1 MTVIF
6 APLFPHAEQ
15 LDIGVTYINQYVM
28 ELDSSI
34 NDAAYSYELAIEYLS
49 ENKFN
54 ANNFKSIRSELNLLF
69 NWAWVVKHISIS
81 DIDRVQLRK
90 FIDFCNQPPSELITQ
105 ASYPFFIQNKQDGTL
120 EPNPKWRP
128 FVMRRE
134 GRYVRKTST
143 LKAQLSLLS
152 GFFLFLSDMEYVDKN
167 PAAVLLRRL
176 NVNNTH
182 VVESSD
188 GEKALSDGQW
198 KRVWQHV
205 NHLANTQPEKHQ
217 RTRLLFAL
225 LYLLYPRVSEIAAR
239 PGYTPMMS
247 SFTRHRSGHWVFKI
261 PRSKGGKSR
270 LIPCPDELMQCLRAY
285 RQYLGLTDYPA
296 PHEQVPL
303 FVRHRAGTHGR
314 ETGILNAQLGIEAIR
329 DIVRLVFDEVAD
341 SQNSTVQEAHELNE
355 LREFS
360 VHSLRH
366 TGITTSIAAGTP
378 LQVVM
383 KNAGHA
389 DLSTL
394 SVYIS
399 TDIQQQA
406 EATVPR
412 AL

>member
-1 MTVIF
+1 MSVEF
-6 APLFPHAEQ
+6 MPLFPHADQ
-15 LDIGVTYINQYVM
+15 LDVGVSYINQRVM
-28 ELDSSI
+28 QIDKTI
-34 NDAAYSYELAIEYLS
+34 PDAAYSYELAIEYLA
-49 ENKFN
+49 ENRFN

-69 NWAWVVKHISIS
+69 NWAWWVKKCAISH
-81 DIDRVQLRK
+81 IDRVQLRK
-90 FIDFCNQPPSELITQ
+90 FVDFCNQPPAHLITH
-105 ASYPFFIQNKQDGTL
+105 ASYPFFIENKESQAL
-120 EPNPKWRP
+120 EPNPKWQP
-128 FVMRRE
+128 FVLRDATL
-134 GRYVRKTST
+134 YVRKTST

-152 GFFLFLSDMEYVDKN
+152 GFFLFLSDMEYCDKN

-182 VVESSD
+182 VIDSPEED
-188 GEKALSDGQW
+188 KALSELQW
-198 KRVWQHV
+198 TSVWQQV
-205 NHLANTQPEKHQ
+205 NHLGTTQPERHQ

-247 SFTRHRSGHWVFKI
+247 SFIKHRSGQWVFKI

-270 LIPCPDELMQCLRAY
+270 MIPCPDELMVCLIDY
-285 RQYLGLTDYPA
+285 RRYLGLSDLPE
-296 PHEQVPL
+296 PDERVPL
-303 FVRHRAGTHGR
+303 FVRHKAGTHGR
-314 ETGILNAQLGIEAIR
+314 EAGILNAQLGIEAIR
-329 DIVRLVFDEVAD
+329 SIVRTVFDTTAD
-341 SQNSTVQEAHELNE
+341 ILENSTPHEAHE

-406 EATVPR
+406 KSTVTR

>member
-1 MTVIF
+1 MSVEFT
-6 APLFPHAEQ
+6 PLFPHAEQ
-15 LDIGVTYINQYVM
+15 LDVGVPYINQLVM
-28 ELDSSI
+28 EVDKSI
-34 NDAAYSYELAIEYLS
+34 KDAAYSYELAIEYLS
-49 ENKFN
+49 ENRFN

-69 NWAWVVKHISIS
+69 NWAWGIKKIAIGE
-81 DIDRVQLRK
+81 IDRIQLRK
-90 FIDFCNQPPSELITQ
+90 FVDFCNQPPDELVTH
-105 ASYPFFIQNKQDGTL
+105 ASYPLFVQNKDDGSIT
-120 EPNPKWRP
+120 PNPKWRP
-128 FVMRRE
+128 FVLRD
-134 GRYVRKTST
+134 GVRYVRKTST

-152 GFFLFLSDMEYVDKN
+152 GFFLFLSDMEYCDKN

-182 VVESSD
+182 VVEASD
-188 GEKALSDGQW
+188 DEKALSTLQW
-198 KRVWQHV
+198 KRVWQNV
-205 NHLANTQPEKHQ
+205 NHLADTQPEKHQ

-247 SFTRHRSGHWVFKI
+247 SFVRHRSGHWVFKI

-270 LIPCPDELMQCLRAY
+270 LIPCPEELMQCLSQY
-285 RQYLGLTDYPA
+285 RRFLGLSDLPKA
-296 PHEQVPL
+296 DENVPL
-303 FVRHRAGTHGR
+303 FVRHKAGTHGR
-314 ETGILNAQLGIEAIR
+314 DVGVLNAQLGIEAIR
-329 DIVRLVFDEVAD
+329 SIVRSVFDYTLERS
-341 SQNSTVQEAHELNE
+341 SQNEESELGE
-355 LREFS
+355 LKEFS

-366 TGITTSIAAGTP
+366 TGITTSITAGTP

-389 DLSTL
+389 DLATL
-394 SVYIS
+394 SIYIS